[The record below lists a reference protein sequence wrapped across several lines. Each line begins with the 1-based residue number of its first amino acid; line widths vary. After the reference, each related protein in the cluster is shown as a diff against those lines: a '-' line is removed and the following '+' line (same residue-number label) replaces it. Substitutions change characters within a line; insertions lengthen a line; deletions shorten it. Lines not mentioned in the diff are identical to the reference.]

1 MCKEITNRLQLQG
14 GFTMVF
20 LLTLVYLHTRL
31 HFTTAYKNWN
41 KRIIW
46 LWARILPYGPSPGTA
61 ANYNMGSQ
69 LWKKLLN
76 PCYSLYTLSL
86 KYVHLIFLLLVVTGT
101 VFDTWVICPWRG
113 TAWRPRFLSMSV
125 TLKKKN
131 TIIMD
136 VCIWLEFWL
145 LNSYTLTSVC
155 IFSILFSLNFSRC
168 RQGEFVKQSRAFSV
182 GKHFLYDCDL
192 KVWLWGDT
200 VRRN

>member
-1 MCKEITNRLQLQG
+1 MCKEITNRIHLQG

-86 KYVHLIFLLLVVTGT
+86 KYVHLIFLLLVVTVT

-125 TLKKKN
+125 TLKTKYN
-131 TIIMD
+131 YHG
-136 VCIWLEFWL
+136 CLH
-145 LNSYTLTSVC
+145 LTRVLAFKQLHINISMH
-155 IFSILFSLNFSRC
+155 ILHTVLSTFLKVLPRRICKAIKSFFC
-168 RQGEFVKQSRAFSV
+168 RQTFP
-182 GKHFLYDCDL
+182 L
-192 KVWLWGDT
+192 WLWP
-200 VRRN
+200 

>member
-1 MCKEITNRLQLQG
+1 MCKEITNRLHLQG

-41 KRIIW
+41 KCIIW

-86 KYVHLIFLLLVVTGT
+86 KYVYLIFLLLVVTVT

-168 RQGEFVKQSRAFSV
+168 
-182 GKHFLYDCDL
+182 
-192 KVWLWGDT
+192 W
-200 VRRN
+200 